1 MRFERNGNRSLNN
14 PLDCPHTV
22 KAKFPQLFGELLGI
36 SNVRANARRSVEET
50 ISYALE
56 VARRGGSIAVIA
68 PPGYGKTT
76 QAAKI
81 LSLEQRFLYAAR
93 THLELDLFLSYHRG
107 FGGLP
112 AVRAAGREA
121 VCYKRQEGDP
131 VPFEKFCWLMRS
143 SARCDERVTGDRVRI
158 AYKAQMQGLEAVRVE
173 AGRIGA
179 CLYPSLRVL
188 ASKATRLALTYS
200 YAISA
205 RDVVERERLR
215 VFDEY
220 HTIASLYSEAFIELT
235 PAKVEELARMVRS
248 YAREK
253 GLEEL
258 YRASYLLRRVRSPS
272 ELSSASNEILGSL
285 GGDSPPFAEILSHI
299 ASSCPKK
306 CFKLGSTVYVARG
319 PYPFTDIPGSIYL
332 STTPMPVLKKSEVI
346 SIDPPSPIARV
357 EVITGLSTEY
367 RVRSEE
373 LYSELARTVSDI
385 VRSHRGRAFIV
396 YQSREVMRGVSPRI
410 EDKHGIIEDV
420 AGGSLTEGIDIEHSL
435 MILVGAPYP
444 SEGPEVE
451 ALTSLAGVNGYE
463 EVARARAIQAI
474 GRAVRAGARIVAIDS
489 RFPKLL
495 SGIPWI
501 EIFQYPPH

>member
-1 MRFERNGNRSLNN
+1 MIILRPALQDGE
-14 PLDCPHTV
+14 DV
-22 KAKFPQLFGELLGI
+22 IAKFPQLFGELLGI
-36 SNVRANARRSVEET
+36 SNARTNARRSVEEA
-50 ISYALE
+50 ISYASE
-56 VARRGGSIAVIA
+56 VARRGGSVAVIA
-68 PPGYGKTT
+68 PPGYGKTI
-76 QAAKI
+76 QAARI

-112 AVRAAGREA
+112 TVRAAGREA

-143 SARCDERVTGDRVRI
+143 SGRCDEEVRSDRVRT
-158 AYKAQMQGLEAVRVE
+158 AYKAQMQGLEAVRAE
-173 AGRIGA
+173 AERIGA
-179 CLYPSLRVL
+179 CLYPSLRIV
-188 ASKATRLALTYS
+188 ASKSPRLALTYS

-215 VFDEY
+215 IFDEY

-235 PAKVEELARMVRS
+235 PARVEELAKMVRS

-253 GLEEL
+253 GFEEL
-258 YRASYLLRRVRSPS
+258 YRASYLLRRARSPS
-272 ELSSASNEILGSL
+272 ELSAASNEILGTL
-285 GGDSPPFAEILSHI
+285 GGDSPPFTEILSHI

-306 CFKLGSTVYVARG
+306 CFQLGSTVYVARG

-332 STTPMPVLKKSEVI
+332 SSTPMPVLKKSEVI
-346 SIDPPSPIARV
+346 SIDLPSPIARV

-367 RVRSEE
+367 RARGEE
-373 LYSELARTVSDI
+373 LYSELARAVSDI

-410 EDKHGIIEDV
+410 IEDKHRIIEDI
-420 AGGSLTEGIDIEHSL
+420 AGGRLTEGVEVKHSL

-451 ALTSLAGVNGYE
+451 ALTRLAGVNGYE
-463 EVARARAIQAI
+463 EVARARALQAI

-495 SGIPWI
+495 SSIPWI